1 MGGLLAVFGEKKYMN
16 DVLLET
22 RGLVKYFPLTKG
34 LIFARE
40 IGSVKAVNDVSF
52 DIRKGGTFGLVGESG
67 CGKTT
72 VAKLIL
78 LLEKITKGSIKL
90 NGRKIDM
97 MRGVELRDYKRSVQA
112 IFQDPYSSL
121 NPRMRVGEI
130 IGEPVDIHGIFPTK
144 ASRDQRITEVLEI
157 VGLRDTSARLYPHEF
172 SGGQRQRIAL
182 ARALSLKPSLI
193 ILDEPVSALDVS
205 IRAQILNLFK
215 NIQKDTG
222 VSYLLIAHDLA
233 VVKHMSEVVGVMYL
247 GKIVEMAQSRELY
260 TNPVHPYT
268 KALLAAVPIPDPE
281 LRFKKGSL
289 SGEVPSPLNP
299 PSGCQFHPRCN
310 KAKPICTNDPPVFKE
325 VSPGHRAA
333 CHFID

>member
-1 MGGLLAVFGEKKYMN
+1 MN
-16 DVLLET
+16 DVLMEV
-22 RGLVKYFPLTKG
+22 RGLVKYFPVLKG

-40 IGSVKAVNDVSF
+40 VGSVKAVNDVSF
-52 DIRKGGTFGLVGESG
+52 DIRKGKTFGLVGESG

-72 VAKLIL
+72 VAKLTL
-78 LLEKITKGSIKL
+78 LLEEITKGSIKL
-90 NGRKIDM
+90 NGREINLL
-97 MRGVELRDYKRSVQA
+97 RGAALKDYKRSVQA

-130 IGEPVDIHGIFPTK
+130 IGEPIDIHEIFPAK
-144 ASRDQRITEVLEI
+144 AARNQRITEVLEI
-157 VGLRDTSARLYPHEF
+157 VGFREASARLYPHEF

-182 ARALSLKPSLI
+182 ARAMSLKPSLI

-247 GKIVEMAQSRELY
+247 GKIVEMAPSRELY
-260 TNPVHPYT
+260 ANPLHPYT
-268 KALLAAVPIPDPE
+268 KALLAAVPVPDPE
-281 LRFKKGSL
+281 LRFKREIL

-299 PSGCQFHPRCN
+299 PSGCQFHPRCK
-310 KAKPICTNDPPVFKE
+310 KAKPVCADEPPVFTE